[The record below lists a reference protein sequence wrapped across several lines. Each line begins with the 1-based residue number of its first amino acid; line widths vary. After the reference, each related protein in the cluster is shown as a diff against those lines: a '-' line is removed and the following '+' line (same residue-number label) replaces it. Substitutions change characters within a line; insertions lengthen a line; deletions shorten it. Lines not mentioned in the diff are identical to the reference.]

1 MKRYRHHG
9 ERELDPHPGLIFK
22 NRENTMRIRSLAT
35 ALLLLATPAL
45 AWADPTGTY
54 QVRGVNPGNG
64 REYTGTVKVIR
75 KGETYSVAW
84 DIGGQQFVGTGLGAK
99 FIGNRFQMGPASA
112 DDTAI
117 SVGYISGDSFGMA
130 MYFQQ
135 PDGTW
140 QGVWTYAGSDKASSE
155 NWLPQ

>member
-1 MKRYRHHG
+1 MH
-9 ERELDPHPGLIFK
+9 
-22 NRENTMRIRSLAT
+22 IRSIAAACLMLA
-35 ALLLLATPAL
+35 APAL

-54 QVRGVNPGNG
+54 QVQGVNPDNNQQ
-64 REYTGTVKVIR
+64 YTGTVKVVR
-75 KGETYSVAW
+75 NGETYNVAW
-84 DIGGQQFVGTGLGAK
+84 NIGGQQYVGTGLGAK

-117 SVGYISGDSFGMA
+117 SVGYVSGNTFGMA

-140 QGVWTYAGSDKASSE
+140 QGVWTYSGSNKASAE
-155 NWLPQ
+155 NWLPK

>member
-1 MKRYRHHG
+1 
-9 ERELDPHPGLIFK
+9 
-22 NRENTMRIRSLAT
+22 MRIRSLAT

-45 AWADPTGTY
+45 AWADP
-54 QVRGVNPGNG
+54 
-64 REYTGTVKVIR
+64 TGTVKVIR

-99 FIGNRFQMGPASA
+99 FIGNRFQMGPASP

-117 SVGYISGDSFGMA
+117 SVGYISGDTFGMA